1 MPSSTPN
8 PSSVLILGSTFYTA
22 ALEKPFAEAL
32 ANRGYPHRVACVPYN
47 QLYTFL
53 LNPQFLLPQ
62 SSAASV
68 VVFLRMEDLIR
79 LELVQL
85 GKDNSAR
92 QTEALV
98 PVFRQRSEE
107 LLAILGQISRLR
119 LTVVLCPG
127 ARGAFDTGF
136 LGNGPRIA
144 EHKIA
149 AALRMQRRHLIL
161 GWSEFERAAK
171 PGSWFNLAGDRLGHV
186 PFTPEGLNALA
197 EFVAAQLE
205 RIPNVTLEDHAEGGS
220 DLDLKRF
227 LASLNVEVSVAPSAV
242 DDEQALLDLVRHTTH
257 FINLVG
263 RKWDNQG
270 LRALLS
276 DEPDRECWVV
286 RVQDRFGSY
295 GVSGAVS
302 IEFEAGVMRIELLFL
317 SCTVLGKQVEHAV
330 FGWLAQIAEERR
342 ASYIEVPFERGPDN
356 QGLNALLALLEAE
369 KESIAQSPGFVKS
382 FRLAV
387 KGLTDRVTAEAPN
400 ASVVPVILSRMEI
413 QG

>member
-1 MPSSTPN
+1 MSSSTPN
-8 PSSVLILGSTFYTA
+8 PTPALVLASTFYTA

-32 ANRGYPHRVACVPYN
+32 VNRGYPHGVACVPYN

-53 LNPQFLLPQ
+53 LDPGSLLPQ
-62 SSAASV
+62 NSLASV

-85 GKDNSAR
+85 GKNNAGR
-92 QTEALV
+92 VEALV
-98 PVFRQRSEE
+98 PVFRQRTEE
-107 LLAILGQISRLR
+107 LLAILGQVSRLR
-119 LTVVLCPG
+119 LTVMFCP
-127 ARGAFDTGF
+127 AAQGAFDIGF
-136 LGNGPRIA
+136 LGNAPRIA

-149 AALRMQRRHLIL
+149 AELRKQRRHLIVN
-161 GWSEFERAAK
+161 WSEFERATT

-197 EFVAAQLE
+197 EFVVGQLE
-205 RIPNVTLEDHAEGGS
+205 RIPNVTLEEHVEGGS
-220 DLDLKRF
+220 GLDLKRF
-227 LASLNVEVSVAPSAV
+227 LASLNVEVSIAPLAVA
-242 DDEQALLDLVRHTTH
+242 DEQALLDLVRHTTH

-263 RKWDNQG
+263 RKWDTES
-270 LRALLS
+270 LRVLLS
-276 DEPDRECWVV
+276 GEPDRECWVV

-302 IEFEAGVMRIELLFL
+302 FEFEAGVMRIELLFL

-330 FGWLAQIAEERR
+330 FGWLAQMAEDRR
-342 ASYIEVPFERGPDN
+342 ASYIEVPFESGPDN
-356 QGLNALLALLEAE
+356 QGLNALLARLEA
-369 KESIAQSPGFVKS
+369 KEEPIAQSPGVVKN

>member
-1 MPSSTPN
+1 MSSSTLN
-8 PSSVLILGSTFYTA
+8 PSPALVLASTFYTA

-32 ANRGYPHRVACVPYN
+32 VNRGYPNVVACVPYN

-53 LNPQFLLPQ
+53 LNPQSLLPQ
-62 SSAASV
+62 NTAASV
-68 VVFLRMEDLIR
+68 VVFVRTEDLIR

-85 GKDNSAR
+85 GKNSVG

-98 PVFRQRSEE
+98 PVFRQRTEE

-119 LTVVLCPG
+119 LTVIFCPP
-127 ARGAFDTGF
+127 AQGAFDISF
-136 LGNGPRIA
+136 LGNAPRVA

-149 AALRMQRRHLIL
+149 AELRKQRRHLIVN
-161 GWSEFERAAK
+161 WSEFERATT
-171 PGSWFNLAGDRLGHV
+171 PGIWFNLAGDRLGHV
-186 PFTPEGLNALA
+186 PFTPDALNALA
-197 EFVAAQLE
+197 EFVVAQME
-205 RIPNVTLEDHAEGGS
+205 RIPNVTLDDHSEGGG

-227 LASLNVEVSVAPSAV
+227 LASLNVEVSVAPLAV
-242 DDEQALLDLVRHTTH
+242 DDRQPLLDLVRHTTH

-263 RKWDNQG
+263 RKWDTEG
-270 LRALLS
+270 LGALLGG
-276 DEPDRECWVV
+276 EADRECWVV

-302 IEFEAGVMRIELLFL
+302 FGVETGVMRIQLLFL

-330 FGWLAQIAEERR
+330 FGWMAQTAEERR
-342 ASYIEVPFERGPDN
+342 ASYLEVPFERGPDN
-356 QGLNALLALLEAE
+356 QGLNALLVRLGAE
-369 KESIAQSPGFVKS
+369 EDSTAQSPGIVKS

-387 KGLTDRVTAEAPN
+387 KDLADRVTAEAPN
-400 ASVVPVILSRMEI
+400 AAVVPVILSRIEI